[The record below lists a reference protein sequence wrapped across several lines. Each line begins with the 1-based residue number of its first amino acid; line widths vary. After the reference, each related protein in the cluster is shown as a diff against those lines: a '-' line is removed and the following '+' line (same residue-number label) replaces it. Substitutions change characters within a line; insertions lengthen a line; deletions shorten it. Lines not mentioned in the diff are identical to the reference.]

1 MTSAEEI
8 FARWGHRKW
17 YFRYVNWLHQVTY
30 WKKRERRETFRL
42 LDLLSPK
49 KILDFG
55 CYDGFFASTIKEHTG
70 AEIYATDINLH
81 ALEQASRTYPCVNF
95 IPPEVADT
103 MRAEFDVILL
113 SHVLEHVDSCDEII
127 GAISRLLA
135 PNGKLIIIVPQERVR
150 GDVIPHQIFFYSAK
164 QRRFLNPHV
173 RIIRRGTL
181 EKLLG
186 EHGLVVEDYV
196 YINFLP
202 PLVSR
207 GYYWLHAFS
216 LITTCSRRID

>member
-17 YFRYVNWLHQVTY
+17 YFRYVNWLHRVTY

-42 LDLLSPK
+42 LNILSPK

-55 CYDGFFASTIKEHTG
+55 CNDGFFASTVREYTG
-70 AEIYATDINLH
+70 AEVYATDINRH
-81 ALEQASRTYPCVNF
+81 ALEQASRIYREVHF
-95 IPPEVADT
+95 ILPEVANE

-127 GAISRLLA
+127 GTLNRLLA

-150 GDVIPHQIFFYSAK
+150 GDVTPHHFIFYSAK
-164 QRRFLNPHV
+164 HGRFVNPHV
-173 RIIRRGTL
+173 RIIRRKAL
-181 EKLLG
+181 QNMLG
-186 EHGLVVEDYV
+186 RHGLNIEEHV

-202 PLVSR
+202 PLASNA
-207 GYYWLHAFS
+207 YFWPYAFS
-216 LITTCSRRID
+216 LITVCSRM